1 MTNLLKKMVY
11 LDYSATTPCDP
22 EVIHEI
28 GLVLAGGYG
37 NPSSSHLLG
46 QQSAAI
52 VFNARKYLSGI
63 FHLQPQQVVF
73 VSGGTESDNLAL
85 QGALRAR
92 SSKNHLVT
100 TAVEHNAVA
109 ITCKVLERSGAKVSY
124 VPVNK
129 EGIVD
134 LQRLHDAITPQTNVV
149 SIIHVNNEMGA
160 IQPLTEIGKVI
171 RDKNKDVWFHT
182 DAVQSF
188 GKVQLPME
196 EAGLDLIS
204 ISGHK
209 IYGPVGIGA
218 LIMSPRVQLQPVL
231 LGGKQEYGLRA
242 GTENYVAV
250 RGLHLATERFLEK
263 EKRLFEQYK
272 RLKTRFL
279 KGIDNSPV
287 EIISPKEGVPYIV
300 TISSAKLPGA
310 IAVQKF
316 NELGIEVSAGSA
328 CGARSI
334 KPSHVVL
341 AMGYPREIAEGTVR
355 FSFGQMTT
363 EEEIDKAVQGVREV
377 YGV

>member
-1 MTNLLKKMVY
+1 MIY

-22 EVIHEI
+22 EVAKEMNQ
-28 GLVLAGGYG
+28 VLSGGFG
-37 NPSSSHLLG
+37 NPSSTHSLG
-46 QQSAAI
+46 QQSASI
-52 VFNARKYLSGI
+52 IYKARKYFGDL

-92 SSKNHLVT
+92 SSKNHFVT
-100 TAVEHNAVA
+100 TCIEHSAVSA
-109 ITCKVLERSGAKVSY
+109 TCNSLKKSGIKVS
-124 VPVNK
+124 VVTVNN
-129 EGIVD
+129 EGVID
-134 LQRLHDAITPQTNVV
+134 LQKLHDAITPQTNVV
-149 SIIHVNNEMGA
+149 SIIHVNNEVGI
-160 IQPLTEIGKVI
+160 IQPLKEIGKII
-171 RDKNKDVWFHT
+171 RDKNKDVWFHV

-188 GKVQLPME
+188 GKVPIPME
-196 EAGLDLIS
+196 EAGIDLIS

-218 LIMSPRVQLQPVL
+218 LIMNPRVQLQPVL

-250 RGLHLATERFLEK
+250 RGFHVAAEKFLER
-263 EKRLFEQYK
+263 ERTLYEHYK
-272 RLKTRFL
+272 RLKKRFL
-279 KGIDNSPV
+279 NGIMSLPI
-287 EIISPKEGVPYIV
+287 EIISPKSAVPYIV
-300 TISSAKLPGA
+300 TISSSKLPGA

-328 CGARSI
+328 CGAKSI
-334 KPSHVVL
+334 RPSHVVL

-363 EEEIDKAVQGVREV
+363 EDEIDKAIEAVRKV